1 MRKSGKTANALYR
14 RGRRKSPKGKAM
26 KDTIESM
33 VRAGKKAP
41 PEVIRE
47 ARRVVRESRKHP
59 DEYDPDCPPSSP
71 QALAEFAAL
80 AREVRKRKPSPVV
93 SIRVKPETL
102 EKYKALGRGY
112 SGTMGDVLNY
122 VADNPEILAKVL

>member
-1 MRKSGKTANALYR
+1 MGIIKLT
-14 RGRRKSPKGKAM
+14 GKAGR
-26 KDTIESM
+26 KIP
-33 VRAGKKAP
+33 K
-41 PEVIRE
+41 EVLRE
-47 ARRVVRESRKHP
+47 VKRVARESRKHP

-71 QALAEFAAL
+71 QALAEFAAQ
-80 AREVRKRKPSPVV
+80 ARELRKRKSSPVV

-102 EKYKALGRGY
+102 EKFKALGRGY